1 MYPSG
6 IMFSKGGKHVYNYRM
21 DEFAPVP
28 GIFLP
33 GRATKDAEFMDT
45 GDYDM
50 LLGQSGQV
58 SNRDQEYLQHSSLF
72 GHKFMS
78 GTIMSRLFLRLLA
91 HALARNVH
99 NKYLVIPREK
109 VVV

>member
-1 MYPSG
+1 
-6 IMFSKGGKHVYNYRM
+6 M
-21 DEFAPVP
+21 DEFGPVP

-33 GRATKDAEFMDT
+33 GRATKDAEFMDS

-50 LLGQSGQV
+50 LLGPTGHV

-78 GTIMSRLFLRLLA
+78 GIDSNLDFLCTR
-91 HALARNVH
+91 
-99 NKYLVIPREK
+99 IEK
-109 VVV
+109 FLMETLENQN